1 MDGQFHVQCHG
12 SVATLFL
19 GRDEWDIEGYDPDV
33 EESARALGLGRSD
46 CGILAKA
53 MSEGRFSE
61 PQTGINIALAK
72 AAELGRDQLV
82 SLIVN
87 DIMDGMGWGWWAVPD
102 AHYALDV
109 AAENGHHL
117 VVRTLFASGLPYE
130 HGEAKE
136 AIFYASERTQA
147 KVMDEFVR
155 WFRGVVP
162 RDEWPG
168 SLIRWE
174 RRNR

>member
-1 MDGQFHVQCHG
+1 MAGEFEVQCHG
-12 SVATLFL
+12 GIATLFL
-19 GRDEWDIEGYDPDV
+19 GSDEWEIEGYDPDV

-46 CGILAKA
+46 CGILVNG
-53 MSEGRFSE
+53 MRSGRFSE
-61 PQTGINIALAK
+61 PQSGANNALAK

-87 DIMDGMGWGWWAVPD
+87 DIMDTMGWGWWAMPD

-117 VVRTLFASGLPYE
+117 VVRTLLASGLPYE
-130 HGEAKE
+130 NGEAKE
-136 AIFYASERTQA
+136 AIFYASERMQA
-147 KVMDEFVR
+147 KVMDEFVH

-162 RDEWPG
+162 RGEWPH
-168 SLIRWE
+168 SLVRWE
-174 RRNR
+174 RRKK